1 MSIEIRTSDE
11 LSACEWNQ
19 YVRAF
24 NEVFEREF
32 SVADLQQK
40 YLNTIDQLSYHA
52 LLLNQPNGEIVGGC
66 TAIPYLYEIG
76 GKTIRT
82 ALIVD
87 IFVKSEHRSNPMA
100 MYLMYQKLKA
110 RMLAKKIGFVIAVP
124 NQLSLPYWE
133 KIVGLQVV
141 GRLPVYVLPLRL
153 GNLVGRFKTVLN
165 CINIAFLMF
174 LQVFSSI
181 TACFLWSKERSVE
194 LKTDASIMK
203 HQRFG
208 KCHNQAIEGESE
220 CFYRPY
226 LHNNVTIG
234 FLVFFCN
241 SKLGLPGKR
250 SLLHAVRSMQRD
262 KNIDLIAF
270 VGTLSFA
277 QTMLIYLPN
286 CFHSKP
292 LTLCYDILD
301 ERAVNLESVQSINA
315 WDFCLYNID
324 VC

>member
-1 MSIEIRTSDE
+1 MSIEIRTSDD
-11 LSACEWNQ
+11 LSAREWNQ

-52 LLLNQPNGEIVGGC
+52 LLLNQPNGEIVGSC

-76 GKTIRT
+76 GKTVRA

-100 MYLMYQKLKA
+100 MFLMYQKLKS
-110 RMLAKKIGFVIAVP
+110 RMLAKNIGFVIAVP

-153 GNLVGRFKTVLN
+153 GNIVGRFKTVLN
-165 CINIAFLMF
+165 CINIVFLIF

-181 TACFLWSKERSVE
+181 TACLLWTKDRSVE

-208 KCHNQAIEGESE
+208 KCHKRAIEGESE

-226 LHNNVTIG
+226 LHKNVTIG

-250 SLLHAVRSMQRD
+250 SLIHAVRSMQRD

-277 QTMLIYLPN
+277 QTILFYLPN
-286 CFHSKP
+286 RFQSKP